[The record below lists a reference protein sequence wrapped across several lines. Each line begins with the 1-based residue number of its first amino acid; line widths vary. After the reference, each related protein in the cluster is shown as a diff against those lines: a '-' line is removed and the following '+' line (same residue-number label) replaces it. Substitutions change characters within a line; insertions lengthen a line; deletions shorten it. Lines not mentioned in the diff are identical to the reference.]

1 MIHQWKSLFF
11 TALKV
16 VTLPFYEVLDGKV
29 PFFKTAGIG
38 SPVQNAVRK
47 LRLYIPSGEL
57 TKQWK
62 ITMFN
67 GKIHYKWPFSI
78 AMLVYQRVT
87 EKINGK
93 HDDNM
98 MTTENLYLSFSVV
111 L

>member
-1 MIHQWKSLFF
+1 MISMIHQWKSLFF

-29 PFFKTAGIG
+29 PFFKTAGTG

-47 LRLYIPSGEL
+47 LKLY
-57 TKQWK
+57 T
-62 ITMFN
+62 
-67 GKIHYKWPFSI
+67 
-78 AMLVYQRVT
+78 T

-98 MTTENLYLSFSVV
+98 MTTENLSFFFGGAIIMN
-111 L
+111 